1 MSGEHF
7 IVATFRHSWALLRK
21 EAIIL
26 CWLVELVELWNVR
39 HSPRTNVLSAAS
51 QGRACGPSPK
61 GLPRGPRRQV
71 DADRAGVGARGEQ
84 VECRVVGG
92 RSCVEAVVGFEFYC
106 MERVCAS
113 RQELVSPPE
122 WGDFR
127 LRRCGECA
135 S

>member
-1 MSGEHF
+1 MRCGSADVCRARHTWGSATERLEMGARRWARRIAILLATSVPHAREH
-7 IVATFRHSWALLRK
+7 
-21 EAIIL
+21 
-26 CWLVELVELWNVR
+26 C
-39 HSPRTNVLSAAS
+39 RT
-51 QGRACGPSPK
+51 
-61 GLPRGPRRQV
+61 GPRIQV

-113 RQELVSPPE
+113 RQELVSSPD
-122 WGDFR
+122 WGDFQ
-127 LRRCGECA
+127 LRRCAECA